1 MILFMFR
8 QQASFDER
16 FKRIADV
23 ADKITKGDRIKCA
36 KKKNASA
43 GTGGRSTVV
52 FLLLCGTRL
61 DVFRD
66 LPHGIF
72 RQVVFEVVEEVNDL
86 LVTFE

>member
-36 KKKNASA
+36 KKKTHQRGLEGAQ
-43 GTGGRSTVV
+43 
-52 FLLLCGTRL
+52 L
-61 DVFRD
+61 
-66 LPHGIF
+66 
-72 RQVVFEVVEEVNDL
+72 
-86 LVTFE
+86 